1 MEAIDDDNIDNEK
14 LLAELENM
22 VKNIFNKKDYCP
34 KTSQGKNFKST
45 NKIPRELRK
54 LFK

>member
-1 MEAIDDDNIDNEK
+1 MSASDEQWDKAREWMDTIDDANIDNKK

-34 KTSQGKNFKST
+34 KTSQGKEF
-45 NKIPRELRK
+45 
-54 LFK
+54 